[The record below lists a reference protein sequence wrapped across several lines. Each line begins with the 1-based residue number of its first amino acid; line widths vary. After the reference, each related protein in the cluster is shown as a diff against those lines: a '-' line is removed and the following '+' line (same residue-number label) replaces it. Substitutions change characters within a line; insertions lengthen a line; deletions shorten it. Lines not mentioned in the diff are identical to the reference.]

1 MVPPCYRN
9 VQRFALSLAPR
20 LALIL
25 VRQDFAGPITSR
37 IPALLGGHDSQGS
50 SLVPRPHDQTLHPG
64 CRSDRLPPTPAGWRC
79 LRCPSED
86 KPVEPEPDNA
96 GGGTGHRQL
105 LPPPTVSALLPSAWC
120 GSDESLAGASKI
132 TTCLL
137 TAVDP
142 LRRRYGYICDGC
154 CALSGSTSA

>member
-1 MVPPCYRN
+1 MVLPCYRN
-9 VQRFALSLAPR
+9 VQRFALSLALR

-25 VRQDFAGPITSR
+25 VRQDFAGRTIHRLRPHEEKASLGRSRMSR
-37 IPALLGGHDSQGS
+37 I
-50 SLVPRPHDQTLHPG
+50 LHPHCG
-64 CRSDRLPPTPAGWRC
+64 SDILPPTPAGWHC

-105 LPPPTVSALLPSAWC
+105 HPTPTVSALLPSAWC
-120 GSDESLAGASKI
+120 GSNESLAGASKI

-137 TAVDP
+137 TAIDP
-142 LRRRYGYICDGC
+142 LRRRYDYICDGC